1 MVGTRHILGLAI
13 DDAGVVATELRI
25 QAGRPEI
32 RRTGEFLWE
41 QELTAENAKS
51 LGQRLHHFLRE
62 QGFSAKRAVVGLA
75 AKWVLTKEVEA
86 PPANPEVLAG
96 MLSIQA
102 ERAFSLD
109 ADELIFDYCGKTS
122 MSEKSQILLLA
133 VRRQMVSQIKE
144 MAQAAGLHVQAIT
157 LSSLACSKALAE
169 GGSASWYGLYA
180 RPNYCEFWAQQ
191 DGSPR
196 FIKHVPI
203 ARNGT
208 PGGYAELVS
217 AAVNRLVLLSPLS
230 GRTPPYPITTYDAS
244 GSSDEL
250 VQGLGR
256 RLGPQIAVS
265 DGQAALRTKGL
276 SLPGHPSETRA
287 VAAAAVALIAMG
299 PERPPVDF
307 LDPRVGA
314 HKKQAIN
321 RRRVLAWG
329 GGIAAACV
337 LGVAILL
344 ILWRT
349 YAGDVAANQA
359 WLKAHDAEI
368 KAAQEFVDRAK
379 YAASWDSQDPRFLG
393 WLKELTQAFPQEPS
407 VWAKTLILSEEG
419 KDSISGWTT
428 NQASLNE
435 VVEKMQKNPVFVD
448 PRMMHTRAGGNKD
461 ARDVDE
467 FIISFTFRG
476 TK

>member
-25 QAGRPEI
+25 QAGRPEV

-41 QELTAENAKS
+41 QELTAENAKA

-122 MSEKSQILLLA
+122 ISAKSQILLLA

-144 MAQAAGLHVQAIT
+144 MAQAAGLRVQAIT

-191 DGSPR
+191 DGSPCV
-196 FIKHVPI
+196 IKHVPI

-208 PGGYAELVS
+208 PGGYTELVS
-217 AAVNRLVLLSPLS
+217 AAVNRLVLLSPLL

-250 VQGLGR
+250 VEGLGR
-256 RLGPQIAVS
+256 RLGPQITVS
-265 DGQAALRTKGL
+265 DGHTALRSKGL
-276 SLPGHPSETRA
+276 SLPGHPKETRA
-287 VAAAAVALIAMG
+287 VAAAAVALTGVG

-307 LDPRVGA
+307 LDPRIGA
-314 HKKQAIN
+314 HRKQAIN
-321 RRRVLAWG
+321 RRRVLVWG
-329 GGIAAACV
+329 GGIAGALV
-337 LGVAILL
+337 LSVGILL

-359 WLKAHDAEI
+359 WLKEKATEI
-368 KAAQEFVDRAK
+368 KAAQELVDQAK
-379 YAASWDSQDPRFLG
+379 YASSWDSVNPRFLEA
-393 WLKELTQAFPQEPS
+393 LKELTLAFPQEPT
-407 VWAKTLILSEEG
+407 VWAKTLILNEDG
-419 KDSISGWTT
+419 KGSVSGSTT
-428 NQASLNE
+428 DQAYFVE
-435 VVEKMQKNPVFVD
+435 VVEKMQKNSLFSD
-448 PRMMHTRAGGNKD
+448 PRMTHIRGQGKD
-461 ARDVDE
+461 SRDDE
-467 FIISFTFRG
+467 FIITFTFRG
-476 TK
+476 MK